1 MSFARARKR
10 KQEKAMAIGQQRG
23 IQQAARV
30 RQSVKGAY
38 VYQMRMEQA
47 WRKMALHNLSAC
59 FLYSMHEHYGFG
71 KGRLMKLRDKMQSEF
86 DALVAKNVSV
96 EEVAVFLRD
105 DIGVDIDIA
114 ATDPRANRER
124 QIEFK
129 AVQEMSAAFFMALLD
144 EFGWKK
150 KRLSDAYMH
159 VAELSKQV
167 SYGQMKYEDICA
179 KVNEVMTR

>member
-10 KQEKAMAIGQQRG
+10 KAEKAMAIGEQRG

-38 VYQMRMEQA
+38 VHQMRMEQA

-86 DALVAKNVSV
+86 
-96 EEVAVFLRD
+96 
-105 DIGVDIDIA
+105 
-114 ATDPRANRER
+114 
-124 QIEFK
+124 K

-144 EFGWKK
+144 EFGFGK
-150 KRLSDAYMH
+150 KRLSDAYLH

-167 SYGQMKYEDICA
+167 SYGKMKYEDICA
-179 KVNEVMTR
+179 RVNDIMTR

>member
-10 KQEKAMAIGQQRG
+10 KQEKAMAVGHERG

-38 VYQMRMEQA
+38 VHQMRMEQA

-59 FLYSMHEHYGFG
+59 FLYAMHEHYGFG

-86 DALVAKNVSV
+86 DALVSRNVSI
-96 EEVAVFLRD
+96 EEITDFLRD
-105 DIGVDIDIA
+105 DIGVDIDA
-114 ATDPRANRER
+114 ATDPRADRER

-144 EFGWKK
+144 EFGFKK
-150 KRLSDAYMH
+150 KTLVRCLPARS
-159 VAELSKQV
+159 
-167 SYGQMKYEDICA
+167 
-179 KVNEVMTR
+179 